1 MNHYKLAIIMSA
13 LGLSLVACSSS
24 APARKPTIFQNSIQ
38 VAESIERLE
47 LYTRP
52 NGLELSARDQLA
64 VSQFLENYGRRG
76 DGPIYINIPSQ
87 AASGLGAQQAQNI
100 VRQNLASMGLAG
112 AGVQTGHYHSVHG
125 APAPVVVSYR
135 TLKAVPQDCRTLG
148 NLAYTHVNQP
158 YDGFG
163 CSQSANLAAM
173 IDDPRQ
179 LLDPYEMGTPDSQ
192 RRQTIYDKYIKG
204 ENPASDHPDR
214 QEVAADD
221 Q

>member
-1 MNHYKLAIIMSA
+1 MTHLKTGIALAA
-13 LGLSLVACSSS
+13 LGLALTACASSDTM
-24 APARKPTIFQNSIQ
+24 RTPTAFMNSVQI
-38 VAESIERLE
+38 AESIERLE

-64 VSQFLENYGRRG
+64 VSQFLQNYGRRG
-76 DGPIYINIPSQ
+76 DGPIYINIPSA
-87 AASGLGAQQAQNI
+87 AASGMGAQQAQAI
-100 VRQNLASMGLAG
+100 IRQNLASMGLSA
-112 AGVQTGHYHSVHG
+112 AGVQTGQYHSAYG

-148 NLAYTHVNQP
+148 NLTYTHTNQP

-163 CSQSANLAAM
+163 CAQTANLAAM

-179 LLDPYEMGTPDSQ
+179 LLEPYTMGAPDSQ
-192 RRQTIYDKYIKG
+192 RRQTIYDKYIEG

-221 Q
+221 N

>member
-1 MNHYKLAIIMSA
+1 MKILKTSIMMSVLGISLA
-13 LGLSLVACSSS
+13 ACSSS
-24 APARKPTIFQNSIQ
+24 APLRSPTIFRNSIQ

-52 NGLELSARDQLA
+52 NGLELSARDQVA
-64 VSQFLENYGRRG
+64 VAQFLQNYGQRG
-76 DGPIYINIPSQ
+76 DGPVYINIPSS
-87 AASGLGAQQAQNI
+87 AASGLGAHQAQNI
-100 VRQNLASMGLAG
+100 IRQNLSRLGLTG
-112 AGVQTGHYHSVHG
+112 AAVQTGEYQSAYG

-135 TLKAVPQDCRTLG
+135 TLKTIPQDCRHLG
-148 NLAYTHVNQP
+148 NINYTHMNEP

-163 CSQSANLAAM
+163 CFQAANLAAM

-179 LLDPYEMGTPDSQ
+179 LLAPYKMGPPNSQ

-214 QEVAADD
+214 QEVSADGT
-221 Q
+221 